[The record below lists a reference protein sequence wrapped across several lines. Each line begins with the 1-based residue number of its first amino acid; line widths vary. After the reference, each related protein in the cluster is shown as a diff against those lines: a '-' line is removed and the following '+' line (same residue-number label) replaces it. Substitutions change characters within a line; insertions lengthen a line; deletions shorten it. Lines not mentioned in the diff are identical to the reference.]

1 MTPRN
6 PWRRS
11 TFRNV
16 IHPLL
21 WWCLFLVVM
30 VVSVEVL
37 IERSDSL
44 VDVVQ
49 VEQPAGWLI
58 V

>member
-1 MTPRN
+1 MTPRI

-11 TFRNV
+11 LFRRV
-16 IHPLL
+16 HPLV
-21 WWCLFLVVM
+21 WWVLFLAVM
-30 VVSVEVL
+30 LIAVEGLV
-37 IERSDSL
+37 EWSDSL
-44 VDVVQ
+44 VDVEL

>member
-1 MTPRN
+1 MAPRI
-6 PWRRS
+6 PWWRDLFRR
-11 TFRNV
+11 V
-16 IHPLL
+16 HPLV
-21 WWCLFLVVM
+21 WWVLFLVVM
-30 VVSVEVL
+30 LGALEVL
-37 IERSDSL
+37 IEWPDSL